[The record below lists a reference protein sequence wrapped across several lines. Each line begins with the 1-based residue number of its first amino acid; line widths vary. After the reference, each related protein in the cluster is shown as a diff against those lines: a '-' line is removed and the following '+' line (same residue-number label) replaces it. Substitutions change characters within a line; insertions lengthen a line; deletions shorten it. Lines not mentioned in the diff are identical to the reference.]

1 MGEKE
6 LRELFQQRL
15 YMELMLFKDS
25 VLQKEK
31 GDIFRAS
38 YKIEIFVNL
47 YEILLV
53 HTENLQSGMIRE
65 LLGLNFGILDS
76 LYQEWL
82 DREDNFYEELRE
94 YARYELEALLEK
106 ANPYAEKEEK
116 DGTEP
121 DQVA

>member
-25 VLQKEK
+25 MLRKEK
-31 GDIFRAS
+31 GDIFKAS
-38 YKIEIFVNL
+38 YKIEVFVNL

-53 HTENLQSGMIRE
+53 HAEKLQGGMIRE

-94 YARYELEALLEK
+94 YACYELEALPEK
-106 ANPYAEKEEK
+106 AEPYAEKGEK
-116 DGTEP
+116 DGTKS
-121 DQVA
+121 DQAA

>member
-15 YMELMLFKDS
+15 YMELMLFKDF

-31 GDIFRAS
+31 EDIFRDS

-65 LLGLNFGILDS
+65 LLGLNCGILDS

-82 DREDNFYEELRE
+82 DREDNFYEELRD
-94 YARYELEALLEK
+94 YARYELETLPERAD
-106 ANPYAEKEEK
+106 PYVEKEEK
-116 DGTEP
+116 DGTES
-121 DQVA
+121 DQAA

>member
-15 YMELMLFKDS
+15 YMELMIFKDS

-31 GDIFRAS
+31 GDIFRDS
-38 YKIEIFVNL
+38 YRTEIFVNL

-53 HTENLQSGMIRE
+53 HTEKLQSGVIRE
-65 LLGLNFGILDS
+65 LLQFHEGILES
-76 LYQEWL
+76 LYLRWQY
-82 DREDNFYEELRE
+82 REDNFYEELRE
-94 YARYELEALLEK
+94 YARYELEALPEK
-106 ANPYAEKEEK
+106 ADPYAEKEEK

-121 DQVA
+121 DQAA

>member
-31 GDIFRAS
+31 EDIFRDS

-65 LLGLNFGILDS
+65 LLGLNFGILDL
-76 LYQEWL
+76 LYREWL
-82 DREDNFYEELRE
+82 DREDSFYEELRE
-94 YARYELEALLEK
+94 YARYELEALPER
-106 ANPYAEKEEK
+106 ADPHAGKEEK
-116 DGTEP
+116 DETEP
-121 DQVA
+121 DQAA